1 MKEINIKKYLFENYN
16 DDIDINTEFLELN
29 MKNDKTFYK
38 FIKICMKYKIY
49 LFQRL
54 NNEYFLRNTKSLIR
68 LITLKKSELT
78 HDLGKM
84 ILKLHNFDKYLE
96 TSTTDNFSDIYD
108 TKQKIDQLYTEFNK
122 NHVHLDQLIK
132 MLNDTFIDDALEK
145 YVKEEYQLPNKSN
158 IIEEY
163 HN

>member
-49 LFQRL
+49 LFQRV

-78 HDLGKM
+78 YDLGKM

-145 YVKEEYQLPNKSN
+145 YVKEEYQLPNKNN